1 MKGCVITFRLF
12 RIFSISAYFRKELLE
27 SYPPRL
33 DENRKAFMGCK
44 LCPKEF
50 ESSAGR
56 CQTKVHYVR
65 HLGAVHAKVYNYIG
79 HLDFSKIEEPKKSEV
94 KKTEPKKPEVKKSEP
109 KMPEVKKPK
118 VESSESE
125 DDGSSDDEVKPTPNK
140 NEIFCKE
147 CEATFAT
154 RIAKSLHSCDSKLD
168 KLFLVEENQP
178 RTSAQDIEPPPT
190 VSTSKPT
197 RKSSL
202 DRDSPF
208 KQPRK
213 PSQDKREPL
222 KLDLKEAKICL
233 KRIRDRNDDF
243 SDEDEPLKQV
253 KKSKPEPEPSK
264 FLEYVCPFN
273 TCNSTFKSAFE
284 LEPHFLSVHYDEL
297 PPLDESEIKLYC

>member
-1 MKGCVITFRLF
+1 MIAVRFF
-12 RIFSISAYFRKELLE
+12 RIFSISAFFRNELLE

-33 DENRKAFMGCK
+33 DENRKALMGCK
-44 LCPKEF
+44 HCPREF

-56 CQTKVHYVR
+56 CQSKFNYIRHIGVVH
-65 HLGAVHAKVYNYIG
+65 GKVYDYIKD
-79 HLDFSKIEEPKKSEV
+79 LDFSNVEEPKAREPKKSEV
-94 KKTEPKKPEVKKSEP
+94 KKSEPKKPEVKRP
-109 KMPEVKKPK
+109 KP
-118 VESSESE
+118 ESSESE
-125 DDGSSDDEVKPTPNK
+125 EDSSSDEEVKPTPNK

-147 CEATFAT
+147 CEETFAT

-178 RTSAQDIEPPPT
+178 RTSVQENEPLAESPLKPP
-190 VSTSKPT
+190 

-202 DRDSPF
+202 DRDSSS

-213 PSQDKREPL
+213 PSQDSERPA
-222 KLDLKEAKICL
+222 KLNLKEAKICL
-233 KRIRDRNDDF
+233 KRIRDRNDEF
-243 SDEDEPLKQV
+243 SDEEEPLKQV
-253 KKSKPEPEPSK
+253 KKSKPEPKPGK

-273 TCNSTFKSAFE
+273 NCNSTFKSAFE